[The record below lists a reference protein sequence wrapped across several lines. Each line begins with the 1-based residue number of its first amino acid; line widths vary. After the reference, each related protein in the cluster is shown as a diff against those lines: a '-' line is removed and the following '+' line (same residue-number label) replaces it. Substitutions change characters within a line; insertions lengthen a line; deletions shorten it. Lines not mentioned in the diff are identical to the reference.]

1 MTKEVLKF
9 EHEAL
14 VEIEDQPFQLY
25 SSEKMQELAD
35 DIMLDGQIS
44 PLDSLT
50 QTYRNRLFMTAYYRN
65 IKSIVSAYS
74 A

>member
-1 MTKEVLKF
+1 
-9 EHEAL
+9 
-14 VEIEDQPFQLY
+14 
-25 SSEKMQELAD
+25 MQELAD

-65 IKSIVSAYS
+65 IKSIVSAYL
-74 A
+74 AL